1 VIAKTAAAPPRLLL
15 DTNVLLDVI
24 LRRAPWADDAARVL
38 DMVARRVARGF
49 VASHAITTVHY
60 IVEREVDR
68 ETAALAV
75 ADLLEALEV
84 VALESID
91 CHRALAMQL
100 TDFEDAV
107 LVAACLRIGGDC
119 LVTRNERDFVAVVGR
134 RLGRGRK
141 LSRCSRCHSGTWA

>member
-1 VIAKTAAAPPRLLL
+1 MTATIAAAPPRLLL

-24 LRRAPWADDAARVL
+24 LRRTPWADDAARVL

-49 VASHAITTVHY
+49 VASHAVTTVHY

-91 CHRALAMQL
+91 YHRALAMQL
-100 TDFEDAV
+100 ADFEDA
-107 LVAACLRIGGDC
+107 LHVAACLRAGADY
-119 LVTRNERDFVAVVGR
+119 LVTRNERDFVGAAVATRTPAEVVALFGV
-134 RLGRGRK
+134 
-141 LSRCSRCHSGTWA
+141 S

>member
-1 VIAKTAAAPPRLLL
+1 VIAKTAAAPTRLLL

-38 DMVARRVARGF
+38 DMVARGVARGF
-49 VASHAITTVHY
+49 VASHVIITVHY

-91 CHRALAMQL
+91 YHRALAMQL

-107 LVAACLRIGGDC
+107 LAAACLRIGGDC
-119 LVTRNERDFVAVVGR
+119 LVARNERDFVAVAVTTR
-134 RLGRGRK
+134 TPAEVVALFAV
-141 LSRCSRCHSGTWA
+141 S